1 MHRVK
6 AKTDA
11 EKDKKQSIQSQKR
24 TISEDKLSKPTARR
38 RSSQRGINPT
48 LPLSPTAISPRA
60 PVPILSTTTE
70 SPTNTFTPVHNS
82 AQSFTPQSGS
92 GSSPGTSELIYPFSL
107 TTQGIYTPFG
117 NSPPLFPVGAAGQ
130 APVTQA
136 EMMDVNRDDDSGHF
150 WQSLFGPP
158 GSSLQPPQAFS
169 GFVQP
174 FVAQGVSP
182 ERATGEFRDPN
193 DVDMGET
200 AGLDDVDTG
209 LVDWGDFIAQCSQV
223 WVTE

>member
-6 AKTDA
+6 AKTEA
-11 EKDKKQSIQSQKR
+11 EKDKKQSISTQKR
-24 TISEDKLSKPTARR
+24 NISEDKLSKPTARR
-38 RSSQRGINPT
+38 RSSQRTTTST

-60 PVPILSTTTE
+60 PVPILTTAIE
-70 SPTNTFTPVHNS
+70 SPTNAFTPVHTS
-82 AQSFTPQSGS
+82 TQSFTPQSGS

-117 NSPPLFPVGAAGQ
+117 NSPPLFPVSASQ
-130 APVTQA
+130 APVTQG
-136 EMMDVNRDDDSGHF
+136 EMMDVNRDDDSGQF

-158 GSSLQPPQAFS
+158 GSSLQPPQAFL
-169 GFVQP
+169 GFTQP
-174 FVAQGVSP
+174 FVAQEGSL
-182 ERATGEFRDPN
+182 ERVTGEFREPH